1 MPAGAFHR
9 EIADFGLAKGPEYEH
24 NSKVAANQELIEE
37 ISLLKE
43 KIRELEQSE
52 RDLRET
58 ERELR
63 ALRTGLEMQNAELRE
78 EPHLFRAIA
87 NYTRDWENWFGPDG
101 RIIWVSPSV
110 LDFTGYS
117 VSEALNMSNFPFP
130 LIPETDRERMLSL
143 FAGAM
148 ENTTGNDVEFPVLC
162 KDGTTK
168 YVSVSWRPIYD
179 DKGINLGHRSSIRD
193 ITERKL
199 AEEAL
204 RQSEEKFEV
213 AFHKNAIP
221 MAITTI
227 KEGRYVDVNEAFSRM
242 MGLARESLIG
252 NSSTGVGW
260 TTARQ
265 RSIFLNE
272 LDRKGCVENLEVE
285 MRIKGKQLRHG
296 LFNATKI
303 KIADDYYCL
312 TMVTDIT
319 ERRKMEE
326 ELKMHRDHLSELV
339 AQRTADI
346 EREVARR
353 KEKEEQYLALVES
366 IKGWVWETDANF
378 VHTYV
383 SSGVQDILGYGPSE
397 VAGKSPT
404 AFMTAEEVK
413 RAKPL
418 IKRILS
424 QKKPFVAF
432 QYVTFHKDGR
442 PIHVEVNGV
451 PFFNE
456 RGRFAGYRG
465 SCHDI
470 TEQKTTMDALKER
483 ERELTAKSSTLEEV
497 NATLRVLLKQREEDR
512 KELEEQ
518 FVSNVREMVLPYIRI
533 IQKGTLDLKH
543 KTYLDVAASNLN
555 EIISPYLNTMRQLN
569 FTPKEI
575 EVASLIRDGRTTK
588 EIALL
593 MGVASSAIDSH
604 RNSIRIKL
612 GLNNKKANLRS
623 YLLSLK

>member
-1 MPAGAFHR
+1 MPASAFHR
-9 EIADFGLAKGPEYEH
+9 EIADFGLAKGPKYEH

-43 KIRELEQSE
+43 KIKELEQSE
-52 RDLRET
+52 RNLRET
-58 ERELR
+58 VKELKER
-63 ALRTGLEMQNAELRE
+63 RTGLEMQNEELLE

-87 NYTRDWENWFGPDG
+87 NYARDWENWFGPDG
-101 RIIWVSPSV
+101 TIIWVSPSV
-110 LDFTGYS
+110 LDITGYS
-117 VSEALNMSNFPFP
+117 VREALNMDHFPFP

-143 FAGAM
+143 FAEAM
-148 ENTTGNDVEFPVLC
+148 QNTSGNDVEFPVLC
-162 KDGTTK
+162 KDGTRK
-168 YVSVSWRPIYD
+168 YVSVSWQPIYD
-179 DKGINLGHRSSIRD
+179 DEGTNLGHRSSIRD
-193 ITERKL
+193 ITKRKL

-213 AFHKNAIP
+213 AFRKNAIP

-227 KEGRYVDVNEAFSRM
+227 KEGRYVDVNEAFSKM
-242 MGLARESLIG
+242 MGFPRERLIG

-260 TTARQ
+260 TTAQQ

-272 LDRKGCVENLEVE
+272 FNRKECVENLEVE
-285 MRIKGKQLRHG
+285 MRMKGKQLRHG

-303 KIADDYYCL
+303 KIADDDYFL

-326 ELKMHRDHLSELV
+326 ELKMHRDNLSELV
-339 AQRTADI
+339 AERTAAMV
-346 EREVARR
+346 REVAGR

-366 IKGWVWETDANF
+366 IRGWAWETDANF

-383 SSGVQDILGYGPSE
+383 SSGVQDILGYGPE
-397 VAGKSPT
+397 EITGKSPT
-404 AFMTAEEVK
+404 AFMTAREVK

-418 IKRILS
+418 IKRIFS

-432 QYVTFHKDGR
+432 QNIVFHKDGHSVY
-442 PIHVEVNGV
+442 IEANGV
-451 PFFNE
+451 PFVDE
-456 RGRFAGYRG
+456 KGKLLGYRG
-465 SCHDI
+465 NCRDI
-470 TEQKTTMDALKER
+470 TEQKMTMDALKER

-512 KELEEQ
+512 KELEEK

-588 EIALL
+588 EIAVL

-604 RNSIRIKL
+604 RNNIRIKL
-612 GLNNKKANLRS
+612 GLNKKKANLRS